1 LTQINATLGRGVNL
15 FGDRLEEVPMMWGY
29 DYPGHWLGFIP
40 GSLGM
45 ILFFLALLV
54 VFVWLVRWSLGGE
67 QGHARGRSALDL
79 LDERFARGEIDRK
92 EYDERRQVLSR

>member
-1 LTQINATLGRGVNL
+1 
-15 FGDRLEEVPMMWGY
+15 MMWGY

-45 ILFFLALLV
+45 ILFVLALLA
-54 VFVWLVRWSLGGE
+54 VFVWLVRWGRDGE
-67 QGHARGRSALDL
+67 RRYDGGRSALDV

-92 EYDERRQVLSR
+92 EYDERRNVLSRG